1 MQQREEREQLN
12 ARITVIVVC
21 VAVAFGVLTFGFWKH
36 QIADSLRYS
45 QLADRNRLREVRL
58 PAPRGRILDR
68 EHRVIADSRRSYNL
82 VMTRDDRQRPLDET
96 FALLAQGI
104 DRTADEL
111 LQQFHKHENTAA
123 YLPIVL
129 SEDLTPDE
137 VAYVEA
143 RRYELPDVSVEFR
156 PRRRYEGGALAAHLL
171 GYVGEITEEQLS
183 SPDFE
188 GRKPGDIVGKTG
200 LERQYDSILQGKEG
214 FRRVIVDNVN
224 REIDLLG
231 EQKYEAGRDLV
242 TTLDLD
248 LQRVAEQALGDMTGA
263 AVAIVPRTGEI
274 LALASL
280 PSFDPALF
288 ADGITQTDLEA
299 LISDPRKPF
308 QNRAIQSRYSPGS
321 VFKVFMAAAGLDES
335 VISPEETAFCPGQA
349 ILYGNRFACW
359 KAGGHGVINVHEA
372 LVHSCNVFFYLVGDR
387 LGIDR
392 ISEHAIAMG
401 LGRKTGIDLPGEDS
415 GLIPSA
421 EWKRRVTG
429 QPWYPG
435 ETISV
440 SIGQGAVSV
449 TPLQI
454 TWAMGGVA
462 VGGELVQPHL
472 VDPAEIGADQ
482 SGLVRERY
490 PLDPGT
496 VETIRDALWDVVNGN
511 GTGTSARVEG
521 FDVAGKTGTAQV
533 VGSASYGLR
542 DEFEDH
548 AWFVGFA
555 PYDAPEIAVGVFVE
569 NGGHGGSA
577 AGPVAQAIF
586 QAYFDKQLSRS
597 TQNGTVDV
605 AAARD

>member
-1 MQQREEREQLN
+1 
-12 ARITVIVVC
+12 
-21 VAVAFGVLTFGFWKH
+21 
-36 QIADSLRYS
+36 
-45 QLADRNRLREVRL
+45 
-58 PAPRGRILDR
+58 
-68 EHRVIADSRRSYNL
+68 
-82 VMTRDDRQRPLDET
+82 
-96 FALLAQGI
+96 
-104 DRTADEL
+104 
-111 LQQFHKHENTAA
+111 
-123 YLPIVL
+123 
-129 SEDLTPDE
+129 
-137 VAYVEA
+137 
-143 RRYELPDVSVEFR
+143 
-156 PRRRYEGGALAAHLL
+156 
-171 GYVGEITEEQLS
+171 
-183 SPDFE
+183 
-188 GRKPGDIVGKTG
+188 
-200 LERQYDSILQGKEG
+200 
-214 FRRVIVDNVN
+214 
-224 REIDLLG
+224 
-231 EQKYEAGRDLV
+231 
-242 TTLDLD
+242 
-248 LQRVAEQALGDMTGA
+248 
-263 AVAIVPRTGEI
+263 
-274 LALASL
+274 
-280 PSFDPALF
+280 
-288 ADGITQTDLEA
+288 
-299 LISDPRKPF
+299 
-308 QNRAIQSRYSPGS
+308 
-321 VFKVFMAAAGLDES
+321 
-335 VISPEETAFCPGQA
+335 
-349 ILYGNRFACW
+349 
-359 KAGGHGVINVHEA
+359 
-372 LVHSCNVFFYLVGDR
+372 
-387 LGIDR
+387 
-392 ISEHAIAMG
+392 MG
-401 LGRKTGIDLPGEDS
+401 LGRRTGIDLPGEDS
-415 GLIPSA
+415 GLIPSE

-449 TPLQI
+449 TPLQL

-472 VDPAEIGADQ
+472 VDPAEIGAEQ
-482 SGLVRERY
+482 SSLVRERY